1 MKGTVKLH
9 TLHAD
14 GRKEKLALNVSTG
27 DKVPLNRRTIGF
39 ETGCHLDVKGD
50 HVRIVADPESPDF
63 VFRNENGR
71 DFDIKPGN
79 MWEGENGILEFITL
93 PQPEI
98 KSEDATR
105 YVSFSSIQAE
115 NANAPAAV
123 PKPSPAAQGPSI
135 VKDTENATS
144 VILRMSVPER
154 VVDAPL
160 PSPGLEK
167 VEIKG
172 SPPPPTDVDLR
183 RAQLVEGLVSFFILA
198 LSTEF
203 AARVAYLTSS
213 GQLHI
218 PFGAST
224 PFILL
229 LVAATTFV
237 IHTKQANRRWSGTKL
252 QLFRRLTWGSAGICL
267 FAAVSSGISVS
278 LWNLS
283 TSGQREEVAQL
294 SEVPGSP
301 ESPESKNAVTQPVPQ
316 EPDNVAPQTNGS
328 PELAALSAQL
338 KNLSRPL
345 GAKPELHLDNPSLA
359 KEEFFSAVRSGD
371 LGVVRTLVNS
381 RSVDVNITLD
391 RGVSALHLACASGD
405 HAMVK
410 YLISKR
416 ANINARDPGGTTP
429 LMWATYKRHKD
440 IVEYLVKRGAD
451 LNLRRED
458 GYRAIDLA
466 KRYGLKSYVALLTPK
481 PATRAIASEKKDK
494 KAKSG
499 SAKSR

>member
-50 HVRIVADPESPDF
+50 QVRIVADPEAPDF
-63 VFRNENGR
+63 TFRNESGR

-79 MWEGENGILEFITL
+79 MWEGDNGILEFITL

-105 YVSFSSIQAE
+105 YVSLSSIQAE
-115 NANAPAAV
+115 NANAQAAV
-123 PKPSPAAQGPSI
+123 PKPTEQGPSI
-135 VKDTENATS
+135 IRDTKDTENATS

-154 VVDAPL
+154 VVDAP
-160 PSPGLEK
+160 PPNPGREK
-167 VEIKG
+167 LEIKG

-183 RAQLVEGLVSFFILA
+183 RAQLVEGLISFFILA
-198 LSTEF
+198 LATEF

-237 IHTKQANRRWSGTKL
+237 LHTKQADKRWSGTKL

-283 TSGQREEVAQL
+283 TSGQREEVAQ
-294 SEVPGSP
+294 SP
-301 ESPESKNAVTQPVPQ
+301 EPPATTAQSAPQ
-316 EPDNVAPQTNGS
+316 DANNVAPQTS
-328 PELAALSAQL
+328 PELEALSAQL
-338 KNLSRPL
+338 KNLSKPL
-345 GAKPELHLDNPSLA
+345 GAKPDLHLENPSLA

-391 RGVSALHLACASGD
+391 RGVSALHLACAKGN

-429 LMWATYKRHKD
+429 LMWATYNRHKD

-466 KRYGLKSYVALLTPK
+466 KRYGLKSYIALLTPK
-481 PATRAIASEKKDK
+481 PASRAIASEKKAK
-494 KAKSG
+494 KSKNDSSIRRG
-499 SAKSR
+499 IKR